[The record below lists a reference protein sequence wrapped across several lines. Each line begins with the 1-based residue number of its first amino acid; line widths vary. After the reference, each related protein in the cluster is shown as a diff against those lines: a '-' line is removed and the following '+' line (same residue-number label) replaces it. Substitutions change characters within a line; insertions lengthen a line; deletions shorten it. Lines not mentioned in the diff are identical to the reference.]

1 MAKNAKVSNA
11 KSAKKETKKATSKA
25 TSNNAAKVA
34 LRKATEENEAR
45 KQNKAAKLV
54 EFYNEAMQG
63 VEKYFAEHASV
74 FDGSKVIL
82 TFDQFKKRATSE
94 MPTYNDGR
102 PRVRISNAA
111 EAVETVQQL
120 MELTGEII
128 VGTFQQASTC
138 KRRLYLFVRYDNAD
152 NMHVVSDTIH
162 ELNTICGNAS
172 TYAISYGKSAIYD
185 AQIAA
190 AKSTGLTQDVV
201 DASFE
206 ETRQADR
213 MKRAAEYARRNFIA

>member
-1 MAKNAKVSNA
+1 METTKKVSNA
-11 KSAKKETKKATSKA
+11 KSAKKETKKVTSKA
-25 TSNNAAKVA
+25 TSNNGAKVA

-54 EFYNEAMQG
+54 EFYNEARQG

-74 FDGSKVIL
+74 LDGSKVIL

-152 NMHVVSDTIH
+152 NMHVVADTIH